1 MEREA
6 GSEDL
11 FEHLDLN
18 KFEYSWVYVIRAN
31 EFFKKKKNWRW
42 IWKGPHSASRSLHSP
57 VFTPAW
63 LSFLNLL
70 HWLNVKETLNVII

>member
-6 GSEDL
+6 GAEDL

-31 EFFKKKKNWRW
+31 EFF
-42 IWKGPHSASRSLHSP
+42 
-57 VFTPAW
+57 
-63 LSFLNLL
+63 
-70 HWLNVKETLNVII
+70 